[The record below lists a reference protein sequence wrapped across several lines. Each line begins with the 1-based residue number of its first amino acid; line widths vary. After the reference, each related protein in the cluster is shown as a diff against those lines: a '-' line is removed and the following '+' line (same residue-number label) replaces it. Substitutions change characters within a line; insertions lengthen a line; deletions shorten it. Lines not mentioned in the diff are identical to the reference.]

1 MPANDRRPPQRPT
14 AHQRRQGRREAAAR
28 GARSQPTTATTP
40 TRGLGSSTP
49 SRARLEAISHP
60 LLLRLHALPGW
71 VVPVA
76 TLVLLLAGLFLDGVI
91 GFVCLIALA
100 VFLGWL
106 LALSWSAVPARG
118 RLLRTAAV
126 AMVIAAAV
134 FQLLR

>member
-76 TLVLLLAGLFLDGVI
+76 TLVLLLAGLFLD
-91 GFVCLIALA
+91 CLIALA